1 MSDLDTN
8 CLTIVTINQNIADE
22 CLENLILNAIKTIRK
37 KKRPDVSSIHK
48 FIYKELKNPDIT
60 IEVIKKRLPSLTNN
74 NKIKNKPTNRK
85 RSYFVKALLLPS
97 DTYESPPLPV
107 NCDTLSVTNKEKM
120 VPDKT
125 NIILKN
131 RVISLEKKI
140 PTLNTEIMA
149 LKSFITQKL
158 FVIKT
163 MIKKINRFI
172 CMQSKQVQ

>member
-37 KKRPDVSSIHK
+37 KKRPDVSSIYK

-60 IEVIKKRLPSLTNN
+60 IKVIKKRLPSLTNN

-107 NCDTLSVTNKEKM
+107 NCDTLSVTNKEKI

-125 NIILKN
+125 IILKN

-163 MIKKINRFI
+163 MIKKLTD
-172 CMQSKQVQ
+172 

>member
-8 CLTIVTINQNIADE
+8 CLNIVTINQKIADE
-22 CLENLILNAIKTIRK
+22 CLENLILNAIKKIRK
-37 KKRPDVSSIHK
+37 KKRPDVSSIYK

-85 RSYFVKALLLPS
+85 RSYFVEALLLPS
-97 DTYESPPLPV
+97 DTYESPQLPV
-107 NCDTLSVTNKEKM
+107 NCGTPSATNKEKM

-125 NIILKN
+125 NTILKN
-131 RVISLEKKI
+131 RVISLEEKI
-140 PTLNTEIMA
+140 RTLNTEIMV
-149 LKSFITQKL
+149 LKSFINQKI

-163 MIKKINRFI
+163 MIKKINRLI
-172 CMQSKQVQ
+172 CMQSKQNQ

>member
-1 MSDLDTN
+1 MSDLGTN
-8 CLTIVTINQNIADE
+8 CLNIVTINQKIADE

-37 KKRPDVSSIHK
+37 KKRPDVSSIYK

-60 IEVIKKRLPSLTNN
+60 IEVIKKRLPSLTN

-163 MIKKINRFI
+163 MIKKLTD
-172 CMQSKQVQ
+172 